1 MPLDILFSVALQKM
15 DSMLSSPSAWKCQY
29 KDSADVDCLKVSECG
44 ESFMLLLLTITGKFL
59 STLPFR
65 SLNIE

>member
-1 MPLDILFSVALQKM
+1 MPLAILFSVALQKM